1 MNVLIRFLRALW
13 TLIVGAAADA
23 LRWLSKPGSKI
34 KLVCGVLAFGCMVS
48 GLTAWE
54 KEQKIRDLSAQ
65 VIKVRADWQADA
77 ARLQADVDTR
87 DQRLAEVATA
97 LRAEAEKLEALK
109 AESAAALQDLAG
121 KIEASEKE
129 ASTWRGRYEQ
139 RPATC
144 KAALELLDSACPAL
158 KGY

>member
-1 MNVLIRFLRALW
+1 MNVLIRFL
-13 TLIVGAAADA
+13 GAAWSLVIGAGADA
-23 LRWLSKPGSKI
+23 LQWLSKPGSKV
-34 KLVCGVLAFGCMVS
+34 KLVCAVLAFGCAVS

-65 VIKVRADWQADA
+65 VVKVRSDWKADA
-77 ARLQADVDTR
+77 ARLQADVDNR

-109 AESAAALQDLAG
+109 AESAAALQALAG

-139 RPATC
+139 RPDTC

>member
-1 MNVLIRFLRALW
+1 MSVLFRFFRALW

-23 LRWLSKPGSKI
+23 LQWLSKPGSKV
-34 KLVCGVLAFGCMVS
+34 KLVCAVLAFGCMVS

-65 VIKVRADWQADA
+65 VIKVRADWQADTV
-77 ARLQADVDTR
+77 RLQADVDSR
-87 DQRLAEVATA
+87 DQRLAEVAAA
-97 LRAEAEKLEALK
+97 LRTEAQKLEALK

-121 KIEASEKE
+121 KIEVSEKQV
-129 ASTWRGRYEQ
+129 SIWRGRYEQ
-139 RPATC
+139 RPDTC

>member
-1 MNVLIRFLRALW
+1 MSVLIQFLLAVWNLV
-13 TLIVGAAADA
+13 IGAAADVLQW
-23 LRWLSKPGSKI
+23 LRRPGSKI
-34 KLVCGVLAFGCMVS
+34 KLVCAVLAFGCMVS
-48 GLTAWE
+48 GLTAYE
-54 KEQKIRDLSAQ
+54 KEQRIRDLNAQ
-65 VIKVRADWQADA
+65 VIKVRADWKADA

-87 DQRLAEVATA
+87 DQRLSEVATA

-109 AESAAALQDLAG
+109 AESAAALEALAG

-129 ASTWRGRYEQ
+129 ASTWRGRYEE
-139 RPATC
+139 RPDTC

>member
-1 MNVLIRFLRALW
+1 MSVLIRFFRALW
-13 TLIVGAAADA
+13 TLFVGAAADA
-23 LRWLSKPGSKI
+23 LQWLSKPGSKV
-34 KLVCGVLAFGCMVS
+34 KLVCAVLAFGCMVS

-77 ARLQADVDTR
+77 ARLQADVDSR
-87 DQRLAEVATA
+87 DQRLAEVAAA

-109 AESAAALQDLAG
+109 AESAAALQELAG

-139 RPATC
+139 RPDTC